1 MARQLLIGNNVAMAY
16 ASGVLANGAISVQ
29 KLSAAGPTEMVAG
42 DVIADSAQFRIVQGT
57 GSKNIVSPWIYGKD
71 VIDYSGKSFVAPTP
85 QVLTATFATNPTAA
99 GYHTF
104 KVINKANG
112 AEPFEMK
119 SYTIPVLAGAPGSP
133 TIQAAAIA
141 AAMVADMPHWVDT
154 ATSAGAI
161 LTITGFM
168 KGAVLADGSIQ
179 EHAVTMDAAWDGA
192 SNGTTMADVY
202 TGGLRGYGGSFY
214 VKEMEENL
222 RGANY
227 GYYNRIAQP
236 ITPAQTAVNITLGG
250 YDMYSIVATK
260 DGSSASQINGVDNL
274 IEITIAFD
282 NGNAAPSAITTALEA
297 KLNPYLVSA
306 GFTAVTL

>member
-42 DVIADSAQFRIVQGT
+42 DTIATSAQFRIVQGT

-71 VIDYSGKSFVAPTP
+71 VIDYSGKSFVAPTA

-104 KVINKANG
+104 KVINKTNG

-141 AAMVADMPHWVDT
+141 AAMVADMPHWVDI
-154 ATSAGAI
+154 AIAVGAV

-236 ITPAQTAVNITLGG
+236 ITPAQTAVTTSS

-282 NGNAAPSAITTALEA
+282 LSTPGFTTALEA

>member
-16 ASGVLANGAISVQ
+16 TGGVLANGAISVQ
-29 KLSAAGPTEMVAG
+29 KLTPAGPTEMVAA
-42 DVIADSAQFRIVQGT
+42 DTIATSAQFRIVQGT

-71 VIDYSGKSFVAPTP
+71 VIDYSGKSFVAPTA
-85 QVLTATFATNPTAA
+85 QVLTATFAINATAA
-99 GYHTF
+99 GNHTF

-119 SYTIPVLAGAPGSP
+119 SYTFSVAAGATP
-133 TIQAAAIA
+133 TTQATAIA
-141 AAMVADMPHWVDT
+141 AAMVADMPHWVST
-154 ATSAGAI
+154 ATSAGAVV
-161 LTITGFM
+161 TITGFM

-202 TGGLRGYGGSFY
+202 TGGLRGYGGFSY

-236 ITPAQTAVNITLGG
+236 ITPAQTAVNIALGG

-282 NGNAAPSAITTALEA
+282 NGNAAPSALTTVLEG
-297 KLNPYLVSA
+297 KLNPYLISA
-306 GFTAVTL
+306 GFAAVTL